1 MRHSSIST
9 LKSILSFTAFLFIAT
24 TANSQGGLDWKTDTL
39 SSNAAKGGKDSYLNT
54 IRGSGQKATERIN
67 LPVNKLKAVMD
78 ACASKGISEISASIV
93 VIRPEDVARYRKNHP
108 ESTATDAQI
117 KGSQL
122 IVFRVPRRAF
132 AGEMG
137 ARIKLSNHPLMT
149 SLAAMGLVQVQL
161 KYSDLGFGSA
171 DDVYLE
177 FGTICPP
184 PTVCD

>member
-1 MRHSSIST
+1 MRYS
-9 LKSILSFTAFLFIAT
+9 SFTSFKSFVVLLVFLCMGAT
-24 TANSQGGLDWKTDTL
+24 VQAQGGIDWKTDTI

-67 LPVNKLKAVMD
+67 LPVNKLKAVLD
-78 ACASKGISEISASIV
+78 ACAAKGITEISASIIM
-93 VIRPEDVARYRKNHP
+93 IRPEDVARYRKNHP
-108 ESTATDAQI
+108 ETTASDAQI
-117 KGSQL
+117 RGSQL

-132 AGEMG
+132 EGAMG
-137 ARIKLSNHPLMT
+137 AKTKLSNHPLMT
-149 SLAAMGLVQVQL
+149 SLTAIGLIQIHL
-161 KYSDLGFGSA
+161 KYTDLGFGSA